1 MTREEFLATI
11 DERNAL
17 RAPAHV
23 PLIDT
28 PSALATWE
36 VFRKAEAYDRFFQA
50 HVKLHTQHLRQV
62 PKNDDVAL
70 YQVYAGVWRKHRP
83 EIDKQWAAMLEDGS
97 WEGWA
102 V

>member
-70 YQVYAGVWRKHRP
+70 CTPAFGANTAPKSTSNGLRCWKMDHG
-83 EIDKQWAAMLEDGS
+83 KDGR
-97 WEGWA
+97 
-102 V
+102 

>member
-1 MTREEFLATI
+1 
-11 DERNAL
+11 
-17 RAPAHV
+17 
-23 PLIDT
+23 
-28 PSALATWE
+28 
-36 VFRKAEAYDRFFQA
+36 
-50 HVKLHTQHLRQV
+50 VKLHTQHLRQV